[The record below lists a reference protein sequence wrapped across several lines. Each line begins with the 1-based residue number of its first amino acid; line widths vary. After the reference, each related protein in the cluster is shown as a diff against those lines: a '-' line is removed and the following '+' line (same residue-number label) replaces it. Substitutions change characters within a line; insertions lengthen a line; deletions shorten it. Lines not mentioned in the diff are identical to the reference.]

1 MKIER
6 DSLQK
11 KNNNNVGAVW
21 LKLGDIISNDLL
33 MRIKLIYNKII
44 VKRNIFITY
53 SSWILRMTSILSL
66 FYSAYL

>member
-21 LKLGDIISNDLL
+21 LKLSDIISNDLL

-53 SSWILRMTSILSL
+53 SSWILRITSILSL

>member
-11 KNNNNVGAVW
+11 KNNVGAVW
-21 LKLGDIISNDLL
+21 LKLSDIISNDLL

-66 FYSAYL
+66 LYSAYL